1 MELYPEG
8 RLMVSDAGTMHA
20 VCLAGYCIAQVMEI
34 GIEGLIASG
43 RLVNL
48 FPDWCDERWPLYVL
62 YPSRNHMPA
71 KTNAFLNFVSS
82 IVGNPR

>member
-1 MELYPEG
+1 MEL
-8 RLMVSDAGTMHA
+8 
-20 VCLAGYCIAQVMEI
+20 

-71 KTNAFLNFVSS
+71 KTNAFLDFISS

>member
-1 MELYPEG
+1 
-8 RLMVSDAGTMHA
+8 
-20 VCLAGYCIAQVMEI
+20 MEI

>member
-1 MELYPEG
+1 MEL
-8 RLMVSDAGTMHA
+8 
-20 VCLAGYCIAQVMEI
+20 

-48 FPDWCDERWPLYVL
+48 FPDWCDERWPLYML

-71 KTNAFLNFVSS
+71 KTNAFLDFVSS